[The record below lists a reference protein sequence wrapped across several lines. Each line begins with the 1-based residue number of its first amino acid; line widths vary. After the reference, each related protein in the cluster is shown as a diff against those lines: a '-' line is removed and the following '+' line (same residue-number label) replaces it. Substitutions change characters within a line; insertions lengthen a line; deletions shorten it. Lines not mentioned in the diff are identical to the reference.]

1 MNNLGVLIKY
11 EWKKLWQKKMVKIS
25 LAAALLLQIFSCV
38 FSLTM
43 THRSTFI
50 DENGNEIVEY
60 EMSGYEMLMED
71 KKNAMVHNG
80 RVVDDAFIREAVHA
94 SAENVEEYK
103 AIYTLLRD
111 VFGDNTEN
119 ADAEAL
125 YQAWKSNIVEEA
137 KWDFHLSSKE
147 VSYWSNKVGKVKT
160 PFTYKAALFWE
171 EILQIGA
178 TIGAI
183 VMILVASCLSG
194 VFADESRSGTDQLI
208 LCSQNGKI
216 PVYTAKM
223 ITGTLFGT
231 GCLILLYIITFA
243 IRGGIQG
250 IEGFS
255 ADIQPIISNSP
266 YALSIGQ
273 MFLIVFGTALLVSA
287 LHSLFTMLL
296 SEYLK
301 NAVASMLIMVVI
313 MLLSIALDVPDY
325 WRVIAQIHSYMPLNS
340 VAVWNLVDFR
350 TVPVF
355 GARLN
360 YYQVTTVLYLLLSA
374 GIIFIGKAKYRSKP
388 VRK

>member
-38 FSLTM
+38 YSLTM
-43 THRSTFI
+43 THSSTFV
-50 DENGNEIVEY
+50 DENGNDIERY
-60 EMSGYEMLMED
+60 EMSGYEMLMKD
-71 KKNAMVHNG
+71 KKDAMVHNG
-80 RVVDDAFIREAVHA
+80 RVVDDAFIKEAVNA
-94 SAENVEEYK
+94 SAKNMDEYK
-103 AIYTLLRD
+103 AIRTLLND
-111 VFGDNTEN
+111 VFGDNIAN
-119 ADAEAL
+119 ADAETL
-125 YQAWKSNIVEEA
+125 YQAWKSNIVKEA
-137 KWDFHLSSKE
+137 KWDFHLNSKE

-178 TIGAI
+178 TIGT
-183 VMILVASCLSG
+183 VLMVLVASCLSG

-208 LCSQNGKI
+208 LCSRNGKI

-231 GCLILLYIITFA
+231 GCLILLYIMTFA
-243 IRGGIQG
+243 IRGGVQG

-255 ADIQPIISNSP
+255 ADIQPLISNSP

-273 MFLIVFGTALLVSA
+273 MFLIVFGIALLVSA

-296 SEYLK
+296 SEYLN
-301 NAVASMLIMVVI
+301 NAVASLLIMVVI

-325 WRVIAQIHSYMPLNS
+325 WRVMAQVHSYLPLNS
-340 VAVWNLVDFR
+340 MAVWNLTDFR
-350 TVPVF
+350 TVPLF
-355 GARLN
+355 GAHLN
-360 YYQVTTVLYLLLSA
+360 YFQATAVLYVLISV
-374 GIIFIGKAKYRSKP
+374 GIIFIGKMKYRSKS